1 MEDHPPQACISAG
14 MSWYTY
20 SVGQGQGLPFLA
32 AGQWGAIL
40 RSQESPNSLSWPLLQ
55 QGTLLE
61 TGGRISIYEASSLR
75 NILSQHHRGTPPSYS
90 QASPLK
96 GRGHLGWVSRGGSP
110 GTTVGMCPR
119 SRSLRRMHP
128 LASNVAFI
136 LHLGLH
142 PSSA

>member
-61 TGGRISIYEASSLR
+61 TGGRISIYEASSYVTHYHSITGER
-75 NILSQHHRGTPPSYS
+75 
-90 QASPLK
+90 
-96 GRGHLGWVSRGGSP
+96 
-110 GTTVGMCPR
+110 
-119 SRSLRRMHP
+119 
-128 LASNVAFI
+128 
-136 LHLGLH
+136 LH
-142 PSSA
+142 PITRAAPSRDGVIWDGCPGVGVLGPLSGCAHTAGP